1 MLAESPVGSENC
13 SAEIAP
19 PTGDGNMRSLAVCRA
34 GFATFLADCGDDETQ
49 AALHPYES
57 SVLFAEPHQTRGI
70 RGGLETDLF
79 GELRETALN
88 VLWPEVG
95 GALAEPSEN
104 RFPLPAIR
112 AGRVRARQA
121 DLRQG

>member
-1 MLAESPVGSENC
+1 RHGRGRDRGCGKIGARGLWG
-13 SAEIAP
+13 
-19 PTGDGNMRSLAVCRA
+19 G

-49 AALHPYES
+49 AARHPYES
-57 SVLFAEPHQTRGI
+57 SVLCAEPHQTRGI